1 MIPDTETHVEPHKTG
16 HRWLDSAL
24 ALCAIFISVTSLAV
38 AIHHG
43 RTMERMAQANAR
55 LVAANSWPYLQFV
68 RSNGLVPSNLA
79 GLALPAQAEFS
90 TSWSIVNAGVGPAR
104 IESFELFWQGRRV
117 HTIRDL
123 ISACCSPGN
132 SSDGSEL
139 VTSSLDGIVLRAG
152 ETLPLLLVRR
162 TPENEEIVER
172 LDGLDMS
179 SVTFR
184 ICYCS
189 VFDECWITN
198 LQTTRPEAVQQCPV
212 EPESS
217 T

>member
-16 HRWLDSAL
+16 HRWLDTAL

-104 IESFELFWQGRRV
+104 IELSSCSGRAV
-117 HTIRDL
+117 GYTPYA
-123 ISACCSPGN
+123 ISSRHA
-132 SSDGSEL
+132 
-139 VTSSLDGIVLRAG
+139 
-152 ETLPLLLVRR
+152 
-162 TPENEEIVER
+162 
-172 LDGLDMS
+172 
-179 SVTFR
+179 
-184 ICYCS
+184 
-189 VFDECWITN
+189 
-198 LQTTRPEAVQQCPV
+198 AVQGIHRTAV
-212 EPESS
+212 SS
-217 T
+217 SPAVWTASSCARAKPCRCCWSGVLPKTKRSSSGSTGWTCRR